1 MLIVMMTT
9 QDLTM
14 RVMIRGEG
22 LLCPFAY
29 YLLFNMLLL
38 NCITSLFLF
47 TTFFNMLKSLSFLN
61 AGD

>member
-1 MLIVMMTT
+1 
-9 QDLTM
+9 M